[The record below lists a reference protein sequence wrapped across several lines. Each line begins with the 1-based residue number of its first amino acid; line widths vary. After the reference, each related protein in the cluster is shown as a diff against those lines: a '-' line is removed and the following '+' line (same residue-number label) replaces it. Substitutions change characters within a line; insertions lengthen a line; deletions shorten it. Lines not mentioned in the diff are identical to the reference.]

1 MAATSSLLAF
11 ANRISSRILR
21 VIGIDADQFRALL
34 RISLWIDFRGSAQAL
49 TGTGSTD
56 NPLKGSLIL
65 YGVFSSLSALFVII
79 LPAAAYARAAIAFG
93 MLFLTMIMLV
103 DFGVTL
109 VVADDVRIVGW
120 RPVNARTYFAARLA
134 NTLIL
139 ISMFSI
145 AMFLVPAIA
154 GAFARHSAWW
164 FPLVFL
170 PSALLAGV
178 FITGLIAA
186 CYTTLLRLFRPDRFR
201 GVLNAFQ
208 VGFMIFIVL
217 AGQVGPHIRHSKP
230 RPRLTAIDSA
240 AWSWLDWLPSNWFA
254 APTELLLHGPSKRVV
269 ALSGLAI
276 FATIALFAVIS
287 GTLSLDYL
295 ERLAAA
301 AEASPSGVSTNRG
314 IALWRRA
321 VAWALRTPEER
332 VMFDFFRQIFL
343 RDRKIRLRV
352 YPSLAYAFVPGL
364 LMLFRSSSDLHLL
377 ALAPAAILGL
387 LPIPLLSQL
396 PYWGES
402 HGEWVFATTGF
413 ESIADLALG
422 IKKGIFF
429 TFQLPALILFSVPL
443 FFFAGPAAAG
453 AAMFFALGVG
463 LFTLELTFLLISPGL
478 PFTQEF
484 TPGGSSGATMS
495 GVVAM
500 LALGVLGALAY
511 FLANTP
517 ARLAVVALGLVLASL
532 ALDGIGNARFTIEE
546 PVVFRGSGT
555 SLFS

>member
-1 MAATSSLLAF
+1 MSATSSPLAF

-21 VIGIDADQFRALL
+21 VIGIDAEQFRALL

-154 GAFARHSAWW
+154 GALARHSAWW

-230 RPRLTAIDSA
+230 RPRLTAIDS
-240 AWSWLDWLPSNWFA
+240 
-254 APTELLLHGPSKRVV
+254 
-269 ALSGLAI
+269 
-276 FATIALFAVIS
+276 
-287 GTLSLDYL
+287 
-295 ERLAAA
+295 
-301 AEASPSGVSTNRG
+301 
-314 IALWRRA
+314 
-321 VAWALRTPEER
+321 
-332 VMFDFFRQIFL
+332 
-343 RDRKIRLRV
+343 
-352 YPSLAYAFVPGL
+352 
-364 LMLFRSSSDLHLL
+364 
-377 ALAPAAILGL
+377 
-387 LPIPLLSQL
+387 
-396 PYWGES
+396 
-402 HGEWVFATTGF
+402 
-413 ESIADLALG
+413 
-422 IKKGIFF
+422 
-429 TFQLPALILFSVPL
+429 
-443 FFFAGPAAAG
+443 
-453 AAMFFALGVG
+453 
-463 LFTLELTFLLISPGL
+463 
-478 PFTQEF
+478 
-484 TPGGSSGATMS
+484 
-495 GVVAM
+495 
-500 LALGVLGALAY
+500 
-511 FLANTP
+511 
-517 ARLAVVALGLVLASL
+517 
-532 ALDGIGNARFTIEE
+532 
-546 PVVFRGSGT
+546 
-555 SLFS
+555 